1 MLCKLILLLS
11 YLAFVFAGPPTKA
24 IVGSYTDPSCNS
36 PSQPKS
42 GSNNPALFAS
52 LCTYYANGPPLSANS
67 VSITFQSCSTTEA
80 KLNTW
85 SSTTSASCVGLPT
98 TVVPYVVGMCTP
110 YVDSGSGTTY
120 YYKVTCAPAS
130 AMAVSVAAVLAS
142 AFLLFVF

>member
-1 MLCKLILLLS
+1 MLWCKFILLLS
-11 YLAFVFAGPPTKA
+11 FLAIVSAGPPTTA
-24 IVGSYTDPSCNS
+24 TVGSYTDPSCNFPT
-36 PSQPKS
+36 PSKS
-42 GSNNPALFAS
+42 GLTNPTLFAS
-52 LCTYYANGPPLSANS
+52 LCTYYANGPPQSANS

-98 TVVPYVVGMCTP
+98 AVVTYVVGTCTQ
-110 YVDSGSGTTY
+110 YVDSGATY